1 MKKPLLLSL
10 LAGLITAGIFIPAK
24 LDPEAPSVAAES
36 REVPLP
42 SPAPGKSARV
52 RVDEAGPAADP
63 ARQSEAAAIIQE
75 AVVSYS
81 PDGVAAIRPFLKDPD
96 PAIRQA
102 ARDGLVQLGE
112 ADAVPLLREA
122 ASRAEDPAETAS
134 LREAADLL
142 ALPAWSDSAEA
153 REVVAE
159 ILENEA
165 P

>member
-1 MKKPLLLSL
+1 MKKPLLFSL
-10 LAGLITAGIFIPAK
+10 LAGLTAAGIYLTSSSKPDAV
-24 LDPEAPSVAAES
+24 PVAAES
-36 REVPLP
+36 PEEPRL
-42 SPAPGKSARV
+42 SPAAGKSARV
-52 RVDEAGPAADP
+52 REEAGPAMDP
-63 ARQSEAAAIIQE
+63 ARQAEAVARIQE
-75 AVVSYS
+75 AAVTYS
-81 PDGVAAIRPFLKDPD
+81 PDGVAAIRPYLKDPD

-112 ADAVPLLREA
+112 ADAVPILREA
-122 ASRAEDPAETAS
+122 ALRAQDPGEVAS

-159 ILENEA
+159 ILEKEA

>member
-1 MKKPLLLSL
+1 MKKSL
-10 LAGLITAGIFIPAK
+10 LFSLVAGLIAAGIYLPSTLKPDA
-24 LDPEAPSVAAES
+24 APVAAES
-36 REVPLP
+36 REVPRL
-42 SPAPGKSARV
+42 SPAVGKSARV
-52 RVDEAGPAADP
+52 REEARPVADP
-63 ARQSEAAAIIQE
+63 ARQAEAVARIQE
-75 AVVSYS
+75 AAVTYS
-81 PDGVAAIRPFLKDPD
+81 PEGVAAIRPFLKDPD

-112 ADAVPLLREA
+112 ADAVPILREA
-122 ASRAEDPAETAS
+122 ALQAEDPGEVAS

-159 ILENEA
+159 ILEKEA